1 MHKLPFVMTLSQ
13 LLVELAP
20 QRCLEMENCADL
32 EINGL
37 CDDSRRVQPG
47 DLFVALGGLSS
58 DGRQFVEQAIAK
70 GAVAVIIESEARQN
84 SMESVAQLEGRQF
97 IHWRDQVPVIE
108 LTDLRDKLSAL
119 ADTFF
124 HHPSADLS
132 VIGVTGTNG
141 KTTCAWLLAGLLA
154 HFNVRAGLIGTLGCG
169 VVEAQQVD
177 LESTGFTTPDAIF
190 VQSCLSSLKQRNCSA
205 VAMEVSSHA
214 LSQSRVA
221 AVNFKAAIF
230 TNLSRDHLDF
240 HGDMHSYAAAKRIL
254 FDTQGLVCAVINVDD
269 ATGRELIQS
278 LNKNLQIISCSTR
291 NNVADVYVKNIRCSM
306 SGTQADVYTPW
317 GHGLIQTCLIGEF
330 NLNNILLVL
339 SAIVAEG
346 CDFNAVLEAIKKL
359 DPVPGRMQ
367 IVEPPTHA
375 TAVNADTKQ
384 SAAPSNSAADIT
396 VVVDYAH
403 TPDAL
408 SAALQA
414 LRPHAVGNLWLIFGA
429 GGERDNG
436 KRALMGEIAEQYADR
451 VILTNDNPRNE
462 SPQNIVTDIQAGI
475 RELQNIQVELDRNS
489 AITCAI
495 EQATCG
501 DVVLIAGK
509 GHEDYQLVG
518 SERIYFSDYEV
529 AERELSRRCAA

>member
-1 MHKLPFVMTLSQ
+1 
-13 LLVELAP
+13 
-20 QRCLEMENCADL
+20 
-32 EINGL
+32 
-37 CDDSRRVQPG
+37 
-47 DLFVALGGLSS
+47 
-58 DGRQFVEQAIAK
+58 
-70 GAVAVIIESEARQN
+70 
-84 SMESVAQLEGRQF
+84 
-97 IHWRDQVPVIE
+97 
-108 LTDLRDKLSAL
+108 
-119 ADTFF
+119 
-124 HHPSADLS
+124 
-132 VIGVTGTNG
+132 
-141 KTTCAWLLAGLLA
+141 
-154 HFNVRAGLIGTLGCG
+154 
-169 VVEAQQVD
+169 
-177 LESTGFTTPDAIF
+177 
-190 VQSCLSSLKQRNCSA
+190 
-205 VAMEVSSHA
+205 
-214 LSQSRVA
+214 
-221 AVNFKAAIF
+221 
-230 TNLSRDHLDF
+230 
-240 HGDMHSYAAAKRIL
+240 MHSYAAAKRIL

-278 LNKNLQIISCSTR
+278 LDKNLQIISCSTR

-346 CDFNAVLEAIKKL
+346 CDFNAVLEAIKQL

-367 IVEPPTHA
+367 IVEPPTHV
-375 TAVNADTKQ
+375 TAVNADTQQ
-384 SAAPSNSAADIT
+384 SDAPSNSGADIT

-462 SPQNIVTDIQAGI
+462 LPQNIVTDIQAGI

-495 EQATCG
+495 EQAACG

>member
-1 MHKLPFVMTLSQ
+1 MYKLPFVMTLSQ
-13 LLVELAP
+13 LLVDIAP
-20 QRCLEMENCADL
+20 QQCLEIENGADL

-47 DLFVALGGLSS
+47 NLFVALSGRSS
-58 DGRQFVEQAIAK
+58 DGRQFVDQAIAN
-70 GAVAVIIESEARQN
+70 GAVAVILESKQCQN
-84 SMESVAQLEGRQF
+84 PMESVVQLEGWQF
-97 IHWRDQVPVIE
+97 IHWLGPVPVIE
-108 LTDLRDKLSAL
+108 LTDLRQKLSAL

-254 FDTQGLVCAVINVDD
+254 FDTQGLACAVINVDD
-269 ATGRELIQS
+269 ATGSELIRS

-291 NNVADVYVKNIRCSM
+291 NNTADVYVKNIRCSM
-306 SGTQADVYTPW
+306 SGTQADVFTPW

-330 NLNNILLVL
+330 NLNNLLLVL

-346 CDFNAVLEAIKKL
+346 CDFNAVLEAIKQL

-367 IVEPPTHA
+367 IVEPLTKAPALNTHA
-375 TAVNADTKQ
+375 QQ
-384 SAAPSNSAADIT
+384 SAAPSNSADIT

-408 SAALQA
+408 SAALHA
-414 LRPHAVGNLWLIFGA
+414 LRPHAAGNLWLIFGA

-436 KRALMGEIAEQYADR
+436 KRALMGEVAEQYADR

-462 SPQNIVTDIQAGI
+462 PPQNILTDIKAGI
-475 RELQNIQVELDRNS
+475 RELKNIQVELNRNS

-495 EQATCG
+495 EQAKCG

-529 AERELSRRCAA
+529 ARRELSRRCAA